1 MSEDEPDQGSER
13 RRAVL
18 ERLRVLL
25 TWYGTANDAK
35 DHGAEGEAGQL
46 RRGASAGIR
55 DLLREHAFLA
65 ELFPNLGAEV
75 GTWRMEDF
83 GWSRAVDEVE
93 RLLQFV
99 HVDRIPWDRV
109 VHFRG
114 RATRVPEW
122 IADLGRDSHAAAEQ
136 RLRECLVRDGRIIQ
150 ATPLAAR
157 LILGSVRFGLIRDE
171 AAVRAIVQE
180 IGAAASLQVEAGRRG
195 GAKPPRVD
203 WSPFRDDRLW
213 PPFESAGRD
222 EALMA
227 EWSPSEQE
235 ALGWALLTRR
245 LIDEHEEAGMPRG
258 RHPGDGRPAR

>member
-18 ERLRVLL
+18 ETLRVLL
-25 TWYGTANDAK
+25 TRYGTANDAK
-35 DHGAEGEAGQL
+35 DHGAESEAGRL
-46 RRGASAGIR
+46 RREASAGIR
-55 DLLREHAFLA
+55 DLLRQHAFLA

-75 GTWRMEDF
+75 GTWRMEAF
-83 GWSRAVDEVE
+83 GWSRAVDDVE

-114 RATRVPEW
+114 RATRVPDW
-122 IADLGRDSHAAAEQ
+122 IAELGRDSHASAEQ
-136 RLRECLVRDGRIIQ
+136 ALRECLVRAGRIIQ

-157 LILGSVRFGLIRDE
+157 LILGAVRFGLVRDE
-171 AAVRAIVQE
+171 AAVRAIVRE
-180 IGAAASLQVEAGRRG
+180 IGAAASQQVEAARRSG
-195 GAKPPRVD
+195 TKPPRVD
-203 WSPFRDDRLW
+203 WSLLRDDRLW

-222 EALMA
+222 QALWA
-227 EWSPSEQE
+227 EWRPSQQE

-245 LIDEHEEAGMPRG
+245 LIDEHEEAGGPTAG
-258 RHPGDGRPAR
+258 R